1 MQDRGVYMEKSNKAL
16 IAVILILLIAL
27 IFSFGYIV
35 QNKKFSSSKG
45 RSNSNQSTL
54 KTEVK
59 EISVCDNNNMITEIT
74 ASSLKNVLNKF
85 LYEKGLVYSPN
96 LTKLEMKEVNYYA
109 YNNDDESIRYYKIN
123 GVYQCTNPA
132 MDCFYQ
138 TNEKTYN
145 EDGTINYTKI
155 ITIKKEEANKYYL
168 QEVTDEITNLE
179 LLTEV
184 NEVLA

>member
-1 MQDRGVYMEKSNKAL
+1 MEKSNKAL

-74 ASSLKNVLNKF
+74 ASSLKNVLKKF

-96 LTKLEMKEVNYYA
+96 LTKLEMKEVNYY
-109 YNNDDESIRYYKIN
+109 D
-123 GVYQCTNPA
+123 
-132 MDCFYQ
+132 
-138 TNEKTYN
+138 
-145 EDGTINYTKI
+145 
-155 ITIKKEEANKYYL
+155 
-168 QEVTDEITNLE
+168 
-179 LLTEV
+179 
-184 NEVLA
+184 